1 MPDNNQPITDAAL
14 AELDRV
20 YKQCETSWIAIGHD
34 LHSTYPALRER
45 MRLAEA
51 ERDHHQL
58 LREELMEQ
66 VHELKDELHCAL
78 YCLELNGIADDGV
91 REKLAARDARMK
103 REGAAGVW
111 NQIAAIG
118 RQVTDQF
125 ILVTVKYAEDQAA
138 KLRKGG
144 SDGN

>member
-103 REGAAGVW
+103 REGVIKW
-111 NQIAAIG
+111 LEKNSDEW
-118 RQVTDQF
+118 T
-125 ILVTVKYAEDQAA
+125 A
-138 KLRKGG
+138 KDMRNEAKRLREEVL
-144 SDGN
+144 